1 MVEHSKPRVRRD
13 SKFGEMSRKRRRNG
27 ALVLLLALIL
37 GGTLIWGLASW
48 GYSEKDAAQ
57 ASSGDNA
64 SSGEPE
70 AENQEQPPEPAEAP
84 EEVTVPNLVGF
95 TFPQAREQLAEA
107 GLEPGSRAEVESVDI
122 ATGMVITQY
131 PASGEAVE
139 PGSEVDLLFSSGP
152 PMPNEPVSEPDL
164 PPSEAPS
171 VTLDDGADTL
181 PYQEEPYQGEVSPQK
196 PF

>member
-1 MVEHSKPRVRRD
+1 MVEYSKPRVRRD

-27 ALVLLLALIL
+27 ALVLLLALML

-64 SSGEPE
+64 SSGEQE
-70 AENQEQPPEPAEAP
+70 AGNQEQPPEPAEAP

-122 ATGMVITQY
+122 ATGTVITQY

-152 PMPNEPVSEPDL
+152 PMPNEPVSEPVL

-171 VTLDDGADTL
+171 VTLDDGADIL
-181 PYQEEPYQGEVSPQK
+181 PYQEEPY
-196 PF
+196 